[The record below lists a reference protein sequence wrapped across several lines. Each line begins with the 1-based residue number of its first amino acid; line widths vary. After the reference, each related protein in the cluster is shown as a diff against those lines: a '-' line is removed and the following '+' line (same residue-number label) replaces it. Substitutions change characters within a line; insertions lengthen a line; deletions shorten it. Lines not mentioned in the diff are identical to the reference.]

1 MRANLPRQELLL
13 ALHTWAYYSGAAELP
28 RETYKDAITWLRSCW
43 EAGEE
48 HLPLH
53 LVHDLGMLLLRGS
66 GFRFA
71 SSASLGKWPEEE
83 RQLRLAYEDRVL
95 GKWAVDPSILAAHIE
110 IAGMRP
116 SHQEAAISHA
126 IYIALARPLSVIE
139 ELPAGNAA
147 HLRVM
152 SLEFLAKLPESFDGW
167 EPLDPEWRAWGL
179 VQLDLCTKALSMG
192 RLFEDEDLWEI
203 AHFPQLPSE
212 SARLSLREM
221 NTAAARIGAIPPAM
235 ALDVE
240 RKAQEVPIDIDT
252 SDLYPAGGFDA
263 LSTKGAFENMVRTEV
278 SYVGEGATEKGGIDL
293 FDVRFVEGELL
304 FYTRDESPLLDARRD
319 ITWVIDRPADLR
331 HKHPL
336 LPAQTLVL
344 VQGAALMYQADLL
357 RLFGPAGSFM
367 QVVWRVE
374 SLEDQKVAEE
384 ELPLL
389 SLAWTSEL
397 AHERVALSISHS
409 WENLPTPGRIIFSP
423 LTINQKLRKLA
434 WIQLKEETW
443 KLGDEAF
450 DLSQGYTAVR
460 ALLNQILLINKRG

>member
-1 MRANLPRQELLL
+1 MRSNLPRQELLL
-13 ALHTWAYYSGAAELP
+13 ALRTWAYYAGTAEPP
-28 RETYKDAITWLRSCW
+28 RETYKSGLQWLRTCW

-53 LVHDLGMLLLRGS
+53 VVHDLGMLLLHGS
-66 GFRFA
+66 GFRFS
-71 SSASLGKWPEEE
+71 SSANLGKWPEEE
-83 RQLRLAYEDRVL
+83 RQVRLAYEDRVL

-116 SHQEAAISHA
+116 SHQEAAVAHA
-126 IYIALARPLSVIE
+126 IHIALSKPLSLVE
-139 ELPAGNAA
+139 DLPAGNAA
-147 HLRVM
+147 HLRLM
-152 SLEFLAKLPESFDGW
+152 SLEFLAKLPETFSEW

-179 VQLDLCTKALSMG
+179 VQLDLCTKALSTG
-192 RLFEDEDLWEI
+192 RLYEDEDLWEI
-203 AHFPQLPSE
+203 THFPQLPSE

-240 RKAQEVPIDIDT
+240 RKAQEVAIDIDT

-304 FYTRDESPLLDARRD
+304 FYTRDESPLLDARREV
-319 ITWVIDRPADLR
+319 TWVIDRPADLR
-331 HKHPL
+331 HKHPR

-367 QVVWRVE
+367 QVVWRIE
-374 SLEDQKVAEE
+374 SQEDQKAAEE
-384 ELPLL
+384 ELALL

-397 AHERVALSISHS
+397 AHERVSLSISPS
-409 WENLPTPGRIIFSP
+409 WENLPVPGRIIFSP

-434 WIQLKEETW
+434 WIQIKEEKW
-443 KLGDEAF
+443 KLAEETF
-450 DLSQGYTAVR
+450 DLAQGHVAVR
-460 ALLNQILLINKRG
+460 ALLNQILLLNKRG

>member
-1 MRANLPRQELLL
+1 MLL
-13 ALHTWAYYSGAAELP
+13 ALRTWAYYVGCAEP
-28 RETYKDAITWLRSCW
+28 PKETFKNAISWLRFAW

-66 GFRFA
+66 AFRF
-71 SSASLGKWPEEE
+71 SSSLNLGKWPEEE
-83 RQLRLAYEDRVL
+83 RQTRLAYEDRVL
-95 GKWAVDPSILAAHIE
+95 GKWAVDPSIIAAHIE

-116 SHQEAAISHA
+116 AHQESAIAHA
-126 IYIALARPLSVIE
+126 ITIALAKPLSQIQD
-139 ELPAGNAA
+139 LPAGNAA

-152 SLEFLAKLPESFDGW
+152 SLEFLSKLPETFDGW
-167 EPLDPEWRAWGL
+167 EPLEPEWRSWGL
-179 VQLDLCTKALSMG
+179 TQLSECIQSLSMG

-203 AHFPQLPSE
+203 AHYPQLPSE
-212 SARLSLREM
+212 SARLSLREI

-240 RKAQEVPIDIDT
+240 RKAQEVPIDVDT

-263 LSTKGAFENMVRTEV
+263 LSTKGAFENLVRTEV
-278 SYVGEGATEKGGIDL
+278 AYVGEGSTEEGGVDL

-331 HKHPL
+331 HKHPK

-357 RLFGPAGSFM
+357 RLFGPSGSFFH
-367 QVVWRVE
+367 VVWRTE
-374 SLEDQKVAEE
+374 NTEDTKAAEE
-384 ELPLL
+384 EMNLL

-397 AHERVALSISHS
+397 AHERVALSICPS
-409 WENLPTPGRIIFSP
+409 WEDLPAKGRIIFSP
-423 LTINQKLRKLA
+423 LTVRSKMNRLA
-434 WIQLKEETW
+434 WVQLKEETW
-443 KLGDEAF
+443 RMAGENYDLTLGHA
-450 DLSQGYTAVR
+450 SIR
-460 ALLNQILLINKRG
+460 SILNQILLLNKR